1 MVDERFLAVVKG
13 QAEARVEM
21 DMQTFIGFFL
31 PEAMEQI
38 GGQVRGRGQ
47 PIIAAKQFEVL
58 EAESEGD
65 TGHSVVKYSGAG
77 SFVLKQGWRRVNEAW
92 RVVDFERPPELVV
105 GPTLLQRIKAFPQ
118 RFRTV
123 RMASRPPG
131 GGMRR

>member
-65 TGHSVVKYSGAG
+65 TGHSVVKYTGAG
-77 SFVLKQGWRRVNEAW
+77 SFVLKQEWRRVNEAW
-92 RVVDFERPPELVV
+92 RVVGFERPPELVV
-105 GPTLLQRIKAFPQ
+105 GPTLLQRIQAFPQ

>member
-31 PEAMEQI
+31 PEAMETI
-38 GGQVRGRGQ
+38 GGQVRGGRG
-47 PIIAAKQFEVL
+47 PMIRAERFDVL

-77 SFVLKQGWRRVNEAW
+77 SFVLKQDWRRVNEAW
-92 RVVDFERPPELVV
+92 RVVGFERPPELVV

-131 GGMRR
+131 GMRR